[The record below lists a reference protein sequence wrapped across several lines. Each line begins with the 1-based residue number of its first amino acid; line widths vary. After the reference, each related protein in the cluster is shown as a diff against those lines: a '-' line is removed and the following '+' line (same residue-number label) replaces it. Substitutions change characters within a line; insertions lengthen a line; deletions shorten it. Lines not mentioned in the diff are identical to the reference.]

1 MEINESYNV
10 DNSRLQSVVVKGN
23 EEIPAIKVVLEFL
36 MSESEAHFILSAFQA
51 QKLTNTGLT
60 VDNILSRRIFSW
72 REIFAQNPAFMY
84 ACALHERG
92 IILKVLIM

>member
-10 DNSRLQSVVVKGN
+10 DNSRLQSLVVKGN

-60 VDNILSRRIFSW
+60 VDNILSR
-72 REIFAQNPAFMY
+72 
-84 ACALHERG
+84 
-92 IILKVLIM
+92 